1 MGGYGS
7 GRRFDSKTTTSY
19 YRKLDIRRFQRDGV
33 LRPGCTFMW
42 QWSREGEVVA
52 SIQVCSEQNRVW
64 LFYHHRRNDGPWKN
78 EDYPVTVEW
87 TRCNYGGARA
97 WFRCPASG
105 CGRRVAIL
113 YGGEIFACRHCYQLA
128 YDSQREAPHH
138 RAVTR
143 AQAIRRKLGG
153 TVSLFERFP
162 EKPKGMHWSTYQR
175 LRMKAVEAQNRS
187 WPPWFLEHML
197 RHTHRSKAV
206 K

>member
-1 MGGYGS
+1 
-7 GRRFDSKTTTSY
+7 
-19 YRKLDIRRFQRDGV
+19 
-33 LRPGCTFMW
+33 MW

-52 SIQVCSEQNRVW
+52 SIQVRNEQDRVW
-64 LFYHHRRNDGPWKN
+64 LVYRHRGNDGPWKDEN
-78 EDYPVTVEW
+78 YPVTVEW

-128 YDSQREAPHH
+128 YDSQREAPHD

-153 TVSLFERFP
+153 TVNLFERFP
-162 EKPKGMHWSTYQR
+162 EKPNGMHWSTYQR
-175 LRMKAVEAQNRS
+175 LYMEAEEAKNQS
-187 WPPWFLEHML
+187 WPPWFLKHLL
-197 RHTHRSKAV
+197 RHTRRSKAA